1 MSMILNH
8 DCEQNE
14 NNRKYSGNRFDQ
26 MDENDPAKIK
36 NDPVKIENYA
46 IKK

>member
-36 NDPVKIENYA
+36 NDSVKIENYA